1 VCGTLPDGCGN
12 TLQCGICPAGQ
23 TCDATGQCVNPC
35 DVSTTD
41 CMQAQDK
48 SPTEPPSTRCFQC
61 ASDNG
66 CFDPAQ
72 QGGTCEG
79 VAGTAP
85 ASCATVLGVTSA
97 PSETQVCLFTM
108 KNIFSSQ
115 CAATLQLTPCLCG
128 TTDVSQCLAGTAD
141 ATGPLQ
147 PVDACDLG
155 ATCETPTAPSCT
167 STIVNNYTLPTF
179 GAGQANAIVQC
190 AAAFGCNCF

>member
-1 VCGTLPDGCGN
+1 
-12 TLQCGICPAGQ
+12 
-23 TCDATGQCVNPC
+23 
-35 DVSTTD
+35 
-41 CMQAQDK
+41 MQAQDK

-79 VAGTAP
+79 VTGTAP
-85 ASCATVLGVTSA
+85 ASCATATGLPA
-97 PSETQVCLFTM
+97 PSESRVCLFTL

-115 CAATLQLTPCLCG
+115 CAATLQETPCLCG
-128 TTDVSQCLAGTAD
+128 TTDAAQCLAGTATP
-141 ATGPLQ
+141 TGVLFPTYT
-147 PVDACDLG
+147 CDLG
-155 ATCETPTAPSCT
+155 ANV
-167 STIVNNYTLPTF
+167 STIVTNFTIPTF